1 MLYDEIFVSIDNLPE
16 PLSKEETKELLIKA
30 KNNDIESRNKLIE
43 HNIKLV
49 IYIVKK
55 KFSYTNYSRKELVS
69 IGIDAI
75 FNAIRNFD
83 MDKETEFSTFLYK
96 SIINE
101 ILVYM
106 KKNKRAYKRLATVSF
121 YSPSKISE
129 DDLLIDT
136 LKSPMNLE
144 NDYIDSEIYR
154 YIDELVESLPDKKRS
169 VIELYYGFNDNDKM
183 IQEEVGNKLNIS
195 KQYVNKILIESIE
208 ILKRKLISEGII
220 EIKSEKERKQA
231 SYKSIY
237 EYFKDYSK
245 EEIDYAISKL
255 NNYYIELLKLKFW
268 KDFNISDNKR
278 LDRHENK
285 LFYTGVVRK
294 VKKLIKEKN

>member
-16 PLSKEETKELLIKA
+16 PLSNEETKELLIKA

-55 KFSYTNYSRKELVS
+55 KFSYTEYSRKELVS
-69 IGIDAI
+69 IGINGIFKAI
-75 FNAIRNFD
+75 KNFD
-83 MDKETEFSTFLYK
+83 INKRINFSTYLTKAITTEILLYMRNDKINNKNIK
-96 SIINE
+96 SIYNP
-101 ILVYM
+101 
-106 KKNKRAYKRLATVSF
+106 A
-121 YSPSKISE
+121 KIDE
-129 DDLLIDT
+129 DILLIDV
-136 LKSPMNLE
+136 LSSNIDLE

-154 YIDELVESLPDKKRS
+154 YIDELVKSLPDKKRS

-183 IQEEVGNKLNIS
+183 IQEEVVNKLNIS
-195 KQYVNKILIESIE
+195 KQYVNKILVESIE

-220 EIKSEKERKQA
+220 EIKSEKERKQT

>member
-16 PLSKEETKELLIKA
+16 PLSNEETKELLIKA

-55 KFSYTNYSRKELVS
+55 KFSYTEYSRKELVS
-69 IGIDAI
+69 IGINGIFKAI
-75 FNAIRNFD
+75 KNFD
-83 MDKETEFSTFLYK
+83 INKRINFSTYLTKAITTEILLYMRNDKINNKNIK
-96 SIINE
+96 SIYNP
-101 ILVYM
+101 
-106 KKNKRAYKRLATVSF
+106 A
-121 YSPSKISE
+121 KIDE
-129 DDLLIDT
+129 DILLIDV
-136 LKSPMNLE
+136 LSSNIDLE

-154 YIDELVESLPDKKRS
+154 YIDELVKSLPDKKRS

-195 KQYVNKILIESIE
+195 KQYVNKILVESIE

-220 EIKSEKERKQA
+220 EIKSEKERKQT

>member
-1 MLYDEIFVSIDNLPE
+1 MLYDEIFVSIDSLPE
-16 PLSKEETKELLIKA
+16 PLSNEEAIELLIKA

-55 KFSYTNYSRKELVS
+55 RFSYTEYSRKELVS
-69 IGIDAI
+69 IGINGIFKAI
-75 FNAIRNFD
+75 ENFD
-83 MDKETEFSTFLYK
+83 INKRINFSTYLAK
-96 SIINE
+96 TITNE

-106 KKNKRAYKRLATVSF
+106 RDDKINIKNVESIYN
-121 YSPSKISE
+121 PSKIDE
-129 DDLLIDT
+129 DILLIDI
-136 LKSPMNLE
+136 LSSDIDLE
-144 NDYIDSEIYR
+144 NDYINYVIHH
-154 YIDELVESLPDKKRS
+154 YIDELVVNLPDKKRN

-220 EIKSEKERKQA
+220 EIKSEKERKQTP
-231 SYKSIY
+231 YKSIY
-237 EYFKDYSK
+237 EYFKDYTK

-255 NNYYIELLKLKFW
+255 NDYDIELLRLKFW
-268 KDFNISDNKR
+268 KDFNISDNKK
-278 LDRHENK
+278 LNRHENK
-285 LFYTGVVRK
+285 LFYTGAVRR

>member
-1 MLYDEIFVSIDNLPE
+1 MLYDEIFVSIDSLPE
-16 PLSKEETKELLIKA
+16 PLSNEEAIELLIKA

-55 KFSYTNYSRKELVS
+55 RFSYTNYSKKELVS
-69 IGIDAI
+69 IGINGIFKAI
-75 FNAIRNFD
+75 QNFNIIKRIN
-83 MDKETEFSTFLYK
+83 FSTYLTK
-96 SIINE
+96 TITNE

-106 KKNKRAYKRLATVSF
+106 RDDKINIKNVESIYEPL
-121 YSPSKISE
+121 IIDE
-129 DDLLIDT
+129 DILLIDV
-136 LKSPMNLE
+136 LSSNIDLE
-144 NDYIDSEIYR
+144 NDYINYVIHH
-154 YIDELVESLPDKKRS
+154 YIDELVVNLPDKKRN

-195 KQYVNKILIESIE
+195 KQYVNKILTESIE

-220 EIKSEKERKQA
+220 EIKSEKERKQTP
-231 SYKSIY
+231 YKSIY
-237 EYFKDYSK
+237 EYFKDYTK

-255 NNYYIELLKLKFW
+255 NDYDIELLRLKFW
-268 KDFNISDNKR
+268 KDFNISDNKK
-278 LDRHENK
+278 LNRHENK
-285 LFYTGVVRK
+285 LFYTGAVRR

>member
-16 PLSKEETKELLIKA
+16 PLSNEETKELLIKA

-49 IYIVKK
+49 IVKK
-55 KFSYTNYSRKELVS
+55 KFSYTEYSRKELVS
-69 IGIDAI
+69 IGINGIFKAI
-75 FNAIRNFD
+75 KNFD
-83 MDKETEFSTFLYK
+83 INKRINFSTYLTKTITTEILLYMRNDKINNKNIK
-96 SIINE
+96 SIYN
-101 ILVYM
+101 
-106 KKNKRAYKRLATVSF
+106 
-121 YSPSKISE
+121 PSKIDE
-129 DDLLIDT
+129 DILLIDA
-136 LKSPMNLE
+136 LSSNIDLE

-154 YIDELVESLPDKKRS
+154 YIDELVKSLPDKKRN

-183 IQEEVGNKLNIS
+183 TQEEIGNKLNIS
-195 KQYVNKILIESIE
+195 KQYVNKILVESIE

>member
-1 MLYDEIFVSIDNLPE
+1 M
-16 PLSKEETKELLIKA
+16 
-30 KNNDIESRNKLIE
+30 
-43 HNIKLV
+43 
-49 IYIVKK
+49 KK
-55 KFSYTNYSRKELVS
+55 KFSYTEYSRKELVS
-69 IGIDAI
+69 IGINGIFKAI
-75 FNAIRNFD
+75 KNFD
-83 MDKETEFSTFLYK
+83 INKRINFSTYLTKAITTEILLYMRNDKINNKNIK
-96 SIINE
+96 SIYNP
-101 ILVYM
+101 
-106 KKNKRAYKRLATVSF
+106 A
-121 YSPSKISE
+121 KIDE
-129 DDLLIDT
+129 DILLIDV
-136 LKSPMNLE
+136 LSSNIDLE

-154 YIDELVESLPDKKRS
+154 YIDELVKSLPDKKRS

-195 KQYVNKILIESIE
+195 KQYVNKILVESIE

-220 EIKSEKERKQA
+220 EIKSEKERKQT

>member
-1 MLYDEIFVSIDNLPE
+1 M
-16 PLSKEETKELLIKA
+16 
-30 KNNDIESRNKLIE
+30 
-43 HNIKLV
+43 
-49 IYIVKK
+49 KK
-55 KFSYTNYSRKELVS
+55 KFSYTEYSRKELVS
-69 IGIDAI
+69 IGINGIFKAI
-75 FNAIRNFD
+75 KNFD
-83 MDKETEFSTFLYK
+83 INKRINFSTYLTKAITTEILLYMRNDKINNKNIK
-96 SIINE
+96 SIYN
-101 ILVYM
+101 
-106 KKNKRAYKRLATVSF
+106 
-121 YSPSKISE
+121 PSKIDE
-129 DDLLIDT
+129 DILLIDA
-136 LKSPMNLE
+136 LSSNIDLE

-154 YIDELVESLPDKKRS
+154 YIDELVKSLPDKKRN

-195 KQYVNKILIESIE
+195 KQYVNKILVESIE

-278 LDRHENK
+278 LDKHENK

>member
-16 PLSKEETKELLIKA
+16 TLSKEETKELLIKA

>member
-1 MLYDEIFVSIDNLPE
+1 MRNDKI
-16 PLSKEETKELLIKA
+16 
-30 KNNDIESRNKLIE
+30 NNK
-43 HNIKLV
+43 NIKS
-49 IYIVKK
+49 IY
-55 KFSYTNYSRKELVS
+55 N
-69 IGIDAI
+69 
-75 FNAIRNFD
+75 
-83 MDKETEFSTFLYK
+83 
-96 SIINE
+96 
-101 ILVYM
+101 
-106 KKNKRAYKRLATVSF
+106 
-121 YSPSKISE
+121 PSKIDE
-129 DDLLIDT
+129 DILLIDA
-136 LKSPMNLE
+136 LSSNIDLE
-144 NDYIDSEIYR
+144 NDYIVSEIYR
-154 YIDELVESLPDKKRS
+154 YIDELVKSLPDKKRS
-169 VIELYYGFNDNDKM
+169 VIELYYGFNNNDKM

-195 KQYVNKILIESIE
+195 KQYVNKILVESIE

>member
-16 PLSKEETKELLIKA
+16 PLSNEETKELLIKA

-55 KFSYTNYSRKELVS
+55 KFSYTEYSRKELVS
-69 IGIDAI
+69 IGINGIFKAI
-75 FNAIRNFD
+75 KNFD
-83 MDKETEFSTFLYK
+83 INKRINFSTYLTKAITTEILLYMRNDKINNKNIK
-96 SIINE
+96 SIYN
-101 ILVYM
+101 
-106 KKNKRAYKRLATVSF
+106 
-121 YSPSKISE
+121 PSKIDE
-129 DDLLIDT
+129 DILLIDA
-136 LKSPMNLE
+136 LSSNIDLE

-154 YIDELVESLPDKKRS
+154 YIDELVKSLPDKKRN
-169 VIELYYGFNDNDKM
+169 VIELYYGFNNTDKM

-195 KQYVNKILIESIE
+195 KQYVNKILVESIE

-278 LDRHENK
+278 LDKHENK

>member
-16 PLSKEETKELLIKA
+16 PLSNEETKELLIKA

-55 KFSYTNYSRKELVS
+55 KFSYTEYSRKELVS
-69 IGIDAI
+69 IGINGIFKAI
-75 FNAIRNFD
+75 KNFD
-83 MDKETEFSTFLYK
+83 INKRINFSTYLTKAITTEILLYMRNDKINNKNIK
-96 SIINE
+96 SIYN
-101 ILVYM
+101 
-106 KKNKRAYKRLATVSF
+106 
-121 YSPSKISE
+121 PSKIDE
-129 DDLLIDT
+129 DILLIDA
-136 LKSPMNLE
+136 LSSNIDLE

-154 YIDELVESLPDKKRS
+154 YIDELVKSLPDKKRS

-195 KQYVNKILIESIE
+195 KQYVNKILVESIE

-220 EIKSEKERKQA
+220 EIKSEKERKQT

>member
-16 PLSKEETKELLIKA
+16 PLSNEETKELLIKA

-55 KFSYTNYSRKELVS
+55 KFSYTEYSRKELVS
-69 IGIDAI
+69 IGINGIFKAI
-75 FNAIRNFD
+75 KNFD
-83 MDKETEFSTFLYK
+83 INKRINFSTYLTKAITTEILLYMRNDKINNKNIK
-96 SIINE
+96 SIYN
-101 ILVYM
+101 
-106 KKNKRAYKRLATVSF
+106 
-121 YSPSKISE
+121 PSKIDE
-129 DDLLIDT
+129 DILLIDA
-136 LKSPMNLE
+136 LSSNIDLE

-154 YIDELVESLPDKKRS
+154 YIDELVKSLPDKKRS
-169 VIELYYGFNDNDKM
+169 VIELYYGFNNNDKM

-195 KQYVNKILIESIE
+195 KQYVNKILVESIE

-220 EIKSEKERKQA
+220 EIKSEKERKQT

>member
-16 PLSKEETKELLIKA
+16 PLSNEETKELLIKA

-55 KFSYTNYSRKELVS
+55 KFSYTEYSRKELVS
-69 IGIDAI
+69 IGINGIFKAI
-75 FNAIRNFD
+75 ENFD
-83 MDKETEFSTFLYK
+83 INKKINFSTYLTKAITTEILLYMRNDKINNKNIK
-96 SIINE
+96 SI
-101 ILVYM
+101 
-106 KKNKRAYKRLATVSF
+106 YKPLT
-121 YSPSKISE
+121 IDE
-129 DDLLIDT
+129 DILLIDI

-154 YIDELVESLPDKKRS
+154 YIDELVKSLPDKKRN
-169 VIELYYGFNDNDKM
+169 VIELYYGNDKM
-183 IQEEVGNKLNIS
+183 TQEEVGNKLNIS
-195 KQYVNKILIESIE
+195 KQYVNKILIETIE

-220 EIKSEKERKQA
+220 ENKNVKERKQT

>member
-16 PLSKEETKELLIKA
+16 PLSNEETKELLIKA

-55 KFSYTNYSRKELVS
+55 KFSYTEYSRKELVS
-69 IGIDAI
+69 IGINRIFKAI
-75 FNAIRNFD
+75 KNFD
-83 MDKETEFSTFLYK
+83 INKRINFSTYLTKAITTEILLYMRNDKINNKNIK
-96 SIINE
+96 SIYNP
-101 ILVYM
+101 
-106 KKNKRAYKRLATVSF
+106 A
-121 YSPSKISE
+121 KIDE
-129 DDLLIDT
+129 DILLIDV
-136 LKSPMNLE
+136 LSSNIDLE

-154 YIDELVESLPDKKRS
+154 YIDELVKSLPDKKRS

-195 KQYVNKILIESIE
+195 KQYVNKILVESIE

-220 EIKSEKERKQA
+220 EIKSEKERKQT

>member
-1 MLYDEIFVSIDNLPE
+1 MLYDEIFISIDNLPE
-16 PLSKEETKELLIKA
+16 PLSNEETKELLIKA

-55 KFSYTNYSRKELVS
+55 KFSYTEYSRKELVS
-69 IGIDAI
+69 IGINGIFKAI
-75 FNAIRNFD
+75 ENFD
-83 MDKETEFSTFLYK
+83 INKRINFSTYLAK
-96 SIINE
+96 AITNE
-101 ILVYM
+101 ILLYM
-106 KKNKRAYKRLATVSF
+106 RNDKINNKNIKSIYN
-121 YSPSKISE
+121 PSKIDE
-129 DDLLIDT
+129 DILLIDT

-144 NDYIDSEIYR
+144 NDYIDSEIYH
-154 YIDELVESLPDKKRS
+154 YIDELVKSLPDKKRS
-169 VIELYYGFNDNDKM
+169 VIELYYGFNGNNK
-183 IQEEVGNKLNIS
+183 ITQEEVSNKLNIS
-195 KQYVNKILIESIE
+195 KQYVNKILIETIE

-220 EIKSEKERKQA
+220 ENKNVKERKQT

-237 EYFKDYSK
+237 EYFKTYSK

-255 NNYYIELLKLKFW
+255 NNHHMELLKLKFW

-285 LFYTGVVRK
+285 LFYTSVATK
-294 VKKLIKEKN
+294 IKKLIKEKN

>member
-16 PLSKEETKELLIKA
+16 PLSNEETKELLIKA

-55 KFSYTNYSRKELVS
+55 KFSYTEYSRKELVS
-69 IGIDAI
+69 IGINGIFKAI
-75 FNAIRNFD
+75 KNFD
-83 MDKETEFSTFLYK
+83 INKRINFSTYLTKAITTEILLYMRNDKINNKNIK
-96 SIINE
+96 SIYNP
-101 ILVYM
+101 
-106 KKNKRAYKRLATVSF
+106 A
-121 YSPSKISE
+121 KIDE
-129 DDLLIDT
+129 DILLIDV
-136 LKSPMNLE
+136 LSSNIDLE

-154 YIDELVESLPDKKRS
+154 YIDELVKSLPDKKRS

-195 KQYVNKILIESIE
+195 KQYVNKILVESIE

-220 EIKSEKERKQA
+220 EIKSEKERKQT

-278 LDRHENK
+278 IDRHENK

>member
-1 MLYDEIFVSIDNLPE
+1 MLYDEIFVSIDSLPE
-16 PLSKEETKELLIKA
+16 PLSNEEAIELLIKA

-55 KFSYTNYSRKELVS
+55 RFSYTEYSRKELVS
-69 IGIDAI
+69 IGINGIFKAI
-75 FNAIRNFD
+75 QNFNINKRIN
-83 MDKETEFSTFLYK
+83 FSTYLTK
-96 SIINE
+96 AITTE
-101 ILVYM
+101 ILLYM
-106 KKNKRAYKRLATVSF
+106 RDDKVNIKNVESIYEPL
-121 YSPSKISE
+121 IIDE
-129 DDLLIDT
+129 DILLIDI
-136 LKSPMNLE
+136 LSSDIDLE
-144 NDYIDSEIYR
+144 NDYINYVIYR
-154 YIDELVESLPDKKRS
+154 YIDELVVNLPDKKRN

-220 EIKSEKERKQA
+220 EIKSEKERKQTP
-231 SYKSIY
+231 YKSIY
-237 EYFKDYSK
+237 EYFKDYTK

-255 NNYYIELLKLKFW
+255 NDYDIELLRLKFW
-268 KDFNISDNKR
+268 KDFNISDNKK
-278 LDRHENK
+278 LNRHENK
-285 LFYTGVVRK
+285 LFYTGAVRR

>member
-1 MLYDEIFVSIDNLPE
+1 MLYDEIFVSIDSLPE
-16 PLSKEETKELLIKA
+16 PLSNEEAIELLIKA

-49 IYIVKK
+49 IYIVNKR
-55 KFSYTNYSRKELVS
+55 FSYTNYSKKELVS
-69 IGIDAI
+69 IGINGIFKAI
-75 FNAIRNFD
+75 QNFNINKRIN
-83 MDKETEFSTFLYK
+83 FSTYLTK
-96 SIINE
+96 AITNE

-106 KKNKRAYKRLATVSF
+106 RDDKINIKNVESIYN
-121 YSPSKISE
+121 PSKIDE
-129 DDLLIDT
+129 DILLIDI
-136 LKSPMNLE
+136 LSSDIDLE
-144 NDYIDSEIYR
+144 NDYINYVIHH
-154 YIDELVESLPDKKRS
+154 YIDELVVNLPDKKRN

-220 EIKSEKERKQA
+220 EIKSEKERKQTP
-231 SYKSIY
+231 YKSIY
-237 EYFKDYSK
+237 EYFKDYTK

-255 NNYYIELLKLKFW
+255 NDYDIELLRLKFW
-268 KDFNISDNKR
+268 KDFNISDNKK
-278 LDRHENK
+278 LNRHENK
-285 LFYTGVVRK
+285 LFYTGAVRR